1 MSFEKQITE
10 VYFEKDHAEVYFEKQ
25 IAAVYFEKQ
34 IAELYLERTHCKV
47 VFLCELVLVR
57 STLLL
62 M

>member
-10 VYFEKDHAEVYFEKQ
+10 VYFEKDHAE
-25 IAAVYFEKQ
+25 VYFEKQ